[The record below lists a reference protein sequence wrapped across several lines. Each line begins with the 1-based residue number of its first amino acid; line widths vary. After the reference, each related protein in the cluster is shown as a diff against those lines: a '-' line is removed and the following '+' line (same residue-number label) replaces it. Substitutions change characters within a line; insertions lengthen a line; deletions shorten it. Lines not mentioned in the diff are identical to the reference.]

1 MRGNE
6 PGLCRYCRGINILK
20 NNTMTK
26 ILLGMSL
33 FFVIASSHAE
43 SLMMARTKQT
53 FPEAML
59 KLQDTIRDVGYIVS
73 RVQRID
79 IGLTS
84 SGFATDKY
92 RVVFFGTE
100 KEINLISEKYP
111 HLIPYLPWKI
121 SIFAEEQDTLL
132 VTANPMSF
140 SNKNYPGADKYLFK
154 WKSDIEKIMD
164 ILRKSE

>member
-1 MRGNE
+1 MA
-6 PGLCRYCRGINILK
+6 
-20 NNTMTK
+20 T
-26 ILLGMSL
+26 
-33 FFVIASSHAE
+33 SHAE
-43 SLMMARTKQT
+43 NLIMARTNQT

-59 KLQDTIRDVGYIVS
+59 KLQETISEVGYTVS

-92 RVVFFGTE
+92 RIVFFSTE
-100 KEINLISEKYP
+100 KEIDEISKNYP
-111 HLIPYLPWKI
+111 HLIPYMPWKI
-121 SIFAEEQDTLL
+121 AIFAEEQNTLL

-140 SNKNYPGADKYLFK
+140 SSEKYPGADKYLSK
-154 WKSDIEKIMD
+154 LKSNIEIILD